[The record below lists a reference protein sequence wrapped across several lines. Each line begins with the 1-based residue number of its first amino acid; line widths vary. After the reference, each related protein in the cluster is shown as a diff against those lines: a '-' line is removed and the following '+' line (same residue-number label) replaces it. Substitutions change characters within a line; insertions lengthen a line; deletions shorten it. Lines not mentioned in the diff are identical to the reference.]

1 MTTESP
7 DVQQPY
13 IMGHNPDMDA
23 WYIAFFLEN
32 HLDYFSNPK
41 DVATPEQVGFMVYTE
56 KEERFYP
63 CSDRTFNA
71 IMSKHGSDY
80 LQTRY
85 QRILQTILQ
94 LVDQQLEDEH
104 EKSYLKSLLRIKF
117 IHETRD
123 EIMIPSRLEK
133 RLLQIYI
140 NRTQIEDPYI
150 AEKLKRNRLAGKV
163 LSSDDF
169 KQALNFFD
177 LKDHDRIPPKLNQI
191 RRHLE
196 FIELKRL
203 IALTAHHRLWTSKTP
218 RSISTAEYLSCF
230 DTPIRGQGAEPFF
243 EFLGRQGTEETS
255 SSANR
260 RKKILWLA
268 NESGE
273 VIFDLAIIRYLA
285 QIGHKIVVAFKGAP
299 LFYCADIFD
308 VEEDPVLKDALEDA
322 TIVKDKILSKNE
334 LIKLLKSSRNMM
346 VISDGTREILN
357 LMLTSVSFSR
367 LFKEVDGV
375 ISRGPQQRRRLF
387 ETHFQFTQDIF
398 NITTED
404 DGAISIEYKP
414 RHPAVRKFSH
424 EDLERKARI
433 IIHQMI
439 DARKKGMTVIFYS
452 GIIGSIPNRID
463 MAKKIMSVF
472 IASLQETFSHA
483 FIINP
488 SDYYE
493 SGMDADDLMY
503 MWEIVQRSGYID
515 IWRFQ
520 TYEDIAHAFGL
531 MQKKVPPEWI
541 GKDATYS
548 TGCTKEIKIAL
559 EVQQQHPEM
568 QVIAPPR
575 EKFFRRKE
583 YGIGKMYDRRFSD
596 IERMRS

>member
-1 MTTESP
+1 METP
-7 DVQQPY
+7 DLRQPY
-13 IMGHNPDMDA
+13 QMGHNPDMDA

-32 HLDYFSNPK
+32 HLDYFAYPK

-56 KEERFYP
+56 NEERFYP
-63 CSDRTFNA
+63 CSDRTFDA

-85 QRILQTILQ
+85 QQIFQTIID

-150 AEKLKRNRLAGKV
+150 TEKSKRNRRAVEV
-163 LSSDDF
+163 LNS
-169 KQALNFFD
+169 KELNQALNYFD
-177 LKDHDRIPPKLNQI
+177 LANHSEEIPSKLNQI
-191 RRHLE
+191 RKHLE
-196 FIELKRL
+196 YIELKRL
-203 IALTAHHRLWTSKTP
+203 IALTGQSGLWTSEAEYP
-218 RSISTAEYLSCF
+218 VTAEEYIKYF
-230 DTPIRGQGAEPFF
+230 NTPLKGEGAALFF
-243 EFLGRQGTEETS
+243 EFIGIRKPGQDTS
-255 SSANR
+255 HSTR
-260 RKKILWLA
+260 GKKILWLV
-268 NESGE
+268 NECGE
-273 VIFDLAIIRYLA
+273 IIFDLAIIKYLA
-285 QIGHKIVVAFKGAP
+285 RMGHRIVIAFKGGP
-299 LFYCADIFD
+299 LFHCADIFD
-308 VEEDPVLKDALEDA
+308 VEEDPVLQKELESA
-322 TIVKDKILSKNE
+322 TIVKNKILSKNE
-334 LIKLLKSSRNMM
+334 LIKLLKSSQHIM
-346 VISDGTREILN
+346 VISDGTRETLN

-375 ISRGPQQRRRLF
+375 ISRGIRQRRRFF
-387 ETHFQFTQDIF
+387 ETHFEFTQDIF
-398 NITTED
+398 NISTEA
-404 DGAISIEYKP
+404 DGSISILYRP
-414 RHPAVRKFSH
+414 RHSAVRKFSH
-424 EDLERKARI
+424 EDLEQKAKI

-439 DARKKGMTVIFYS
+439 EARNQGMTVIFYS

-472 IASLQETFSHA
+472 IDSLQESFSHA

-520 TYEDIAHAFGL
+520 TYEDIAHAFSL

-559 EVQQQHPEM
+559 EVQQLHPEM
-568 QVIAPPR
+568 QLIAPPK

-596 IERMRS
+596 RGNDS